1 MNIFD
6 FVVCVGSKTILLLT
20 ILFLYRVST
29 GTAHGF
35 GLFDY
40 AQKKEVFTKC
50 TLNPS
55 GKINVN
61 YGKWKLLLLMLW
73 ACIYAV

>member
-1 MNIFD
+1 MCPNMYDEISLS
-6 FVVCVGSKTILLLT
+6 SKSRQQNSFTILL
-20 ILFLYRVST
+20 LYRVST

-61 YGKWKLLLLMLW
+61 YHE
-73 ACIYAV
+73 